1 VGQRE
6 PVTSSPDRM
15 MNRLSVAATISLVLM
30 VVATATYVGW
40 PRVAGAMGIKPSA
53 PQPAY
58 VAGQTFDAPSAWYAD
73 ASHTLVIF
81 ARASCTACEK
91 AQPFLKELVG
101 AVGDKAAVVMAHP
114 PGAPDEDADFARSL
128 GIADDR
134 IVIVGSDLRVKS
146 TPTLVLVDQRGT
158 VMHAWE
164 GVGPVENQAKIAE
177 VLKASL
183 K

>member
-1 VGQRE
+1 
-6 PVTSSPDRM
+6 

-30 VVATATYVGW
+30 VVATAAYVGW
-40 PRVAGAMGIKPSA
+40 PRVAGAVGIKPPA

-58 VAGQTFDAPSAWYAD
+58 AAGQTFDAPPAWYAD
-73 ASHTLVIF
+73 APRTLVIF

-101 AVGDKAAVVMAHP
+101 TVGPKAAAVMAHP
-114 PGAPDEDADFARSL
+114 PGAPDEDAQFARSL

-134 IVIVGSDLRVKS
+134 IVVVDAGLRVKS
-146 TPTLVLVDQRGT
+146 TPTIVLVDQRGT
-158 VMHAWE
+158 ILHAWE
-164 GVGPVENQAKIAE
+164 GVGPVENQARIAGAI
-177 VLKASL
+177 KDSL